1 MRRISTIF
9 LAVLILFVFAVPVT
23 GTHVDANSEKKTK
36 TTIGEFTDVPKD
48 HWAYDAIRWMA
59 DNRIVEGTGA
69 NMFQPSRQVSR
80 EEYAKMLVLTL
91 DLALVNPSKE
101 SFLDIK
107 KGGWQ
112 YKYIETAKPYLTGFR
127 TASGDNF
134 HPSDPAVREDMAVA
148 LIKALGLSG
157 ETADLSLLSQFSDAS
172 QISENLKKY
181 VAIAVKHKLIQG
193 YKENGKTV
201 FAPKEGLNRASAAV
215 LLYNALKENEEKI
228 TYEDDEKVT
237 YDDENVNDNDEDDE
251 GDKDDNYDNDN
262 NDLTPSDISVSY
274 SGDNAILSWDKITS
288 SNFKGYKVVISR
300 YDSTPVYPDNGY
312 YKFITDRNDT
322 SVAVKA
328 GHGYKGNGGDFGGK
342 LESGVSYYFSIT
354 AMYENG
360 KAAGNVVRVT
370 MP

>member
-1 MRRISTIF
+1 MKRILTIF
-9 LAVLILFVFAVPVT
+9 LVLAILFVFAIPVT
-23 GTHVDANSEKKTK
+23 GTNLDAKSEKKTK
-36 TTIGEFTDVPKD
+36 AVIAEFTDVPKD
-48 HWAYDAIRWMA
+48 HWAYDAIHWMV
-59 DNRIVEGTGA
+59 DNGIVEGTGA

-91 DLALVNPSKE
+91 DISLVNPSKG

-127 TASGDNF
+127 TSSGDYF

-148 LIKALGLSG
+148 LVKALGLSG
-157 ETADLSLLSQFSDAS
+157 ETADMSLLSQFSDAS

-181 VAIAVKHKLIQG
+181 VAIAVNHKLIQG
-193 YKENGKTV
+193 YEENGKRL

-215 LLYNALKENEEKI
+215 LLYNSLKEDEEKI

-237 YDDENVNDNDEDDE
+237 YDDEDENEEDEEEDDKY
-251 GDKDDNYDNDN
+251 KDDT
-262 NDLTPSDISVSY
+262 DLTPSDISVRY

-288 SNFKGYKVVISR
+288 SNFSGYKVVISKN
-300 YDSTPVYPDNGY
+300 DPTPVYPDNGY
-312 YKFITDRNDT
+312 YKYITDRNDT

-354 AMYENG
+354 VLYNNG
-360 KAAGNVVRVT
+360 KASGNVIKVKI
-370 MP
+370 P

>member
-1 MRRISTIF
+1 MKRILTIF
-9 LAVLILFVFAVPVT
+9 LVLTILFVFAVPVY
-23 GTHVDANSEKKTK
+23 GTNTDSDNGKKTK
-36 TTIGEFTDVPKD
+36 TDNGEFSDVPKG
-48 HWAYDAIRWMA
+48 HWAYEAIRWMVE
-59 DNRIVEGTGA
+59 NKIVEGTGA
-69 NMFQPSRQVSR
+69 NMFQPSRQVTR
-80 EEYAKMLVLTL
+80 EEFAKMLVLTL
-91 DLALVNPSKE
+91 DLSLVNPSQG

-127 TASGDNF
+127 TSSGDYF

-148 LIKALGLSG
+148 LVKALGLSG

-193 YKENGKTV
+193 YEENGKRQ

-215 LLYNALKENEEKI
+215 LLYNSLKEDEEKI

-237 YDDENVNDNDEDDE
+237 YDDEDEDENEEDSDDEDDS
-251 GDKDDNYDNDN
+251 
-262 NDLTPSDISVSY
+262 DLISSNIKVSI
-274 SGDNAILSWDKITS
+274 SGDRAIVSWDKITS
-288 SNFKGYKVVISR
+288 SNFNGYKVVISR
-300 YDSTPVYPDNGY
+300 YDTTPTYPENGY
-312 YKFITDRNDT
+312 YAYITDRNNT
-322 SVAVKA
+322 SVVIRA
-328 GHGYKGNGGDFGGK
+328 GDGYNGGDLDGK
-342 LESGVSYYFSIT
+342 LKSGVSYYFSIT
-354 AMYENG
+354 VLYNNG